1 LFWHSA
7 ATRDARYLIES
18 ELKLKYGWSGGS
30 QMAQVY
36 VHRSGADL
44 DNKLLAVYAGRPIE
58 TIKLKFAPI
67 ICALWCRKHA
77 RSEVLRTLWRAVKCA
92 GVS

>member
-1 LFWHSA
+1 MFRHSA

-44 DNKLLAVYAGRPIE
+44 DNKLLAV
-58 TIKLKFAPI
+58 
-67 ICALWCRKHA
+67 
-77 RSEVLRTLWRAVKCA
+77 LRWKAH
-92 GVS
+92 